1 MPFKIP
7 KIFKPAMLPLAIIV
21 SLFSTIN
28 PGLGVPSHHIITE
41 IKPWRVITSDD
52 KPARNQPKSGL
63 ASYAPLTAIEN
74 GATAVSGFPPKAQE
88 IPAIAGT
95 VISETAIT
103 GTVISETAIAGT
115 VTTETVISG
124 TAIAGI
130 WSGDLNAA
138 GMQLKLEFEIKEVG
152 TNAYR
157 SYLSVPQQG
166 AKDLPMDKTIVDKT
180 KITIKSTV
188 IGAVFEGEWDEQNRI
203 KGVFTQNNHAF
214 PLELVRGGTKLSRPQ
229 TPQAPLAYRFRNVQ
243 FSNSK
248 GTCRFQGTLST
259 PKSGTVKGNIILFSG
274 SGAQNRD
281 EEIFGHKPFAV
292 LADTF
297 TKAGYNVLRVD
308 DRGAGYTLCKPSE
321 LERFTTQDLIDDG
334 KAYLKFVRDSVDAAL
349 PIILF
354 GHSEGCAII
363 AALAQNN
370 PEIQK
375 LIGFGPALVSGA
387 EINTHQNQT
396 GVQAVLQDSN
406 LTAHYMRL
414 HRQILTLTQ
423 NEALFNVSSDS
434 LKQYIDPIYAIW
446 TKSTPPR
453 YRRKIEKR
461 FAKIAKTPFTDYLL
475 KSYHPLFQNAWMWH
489 FLNSNAREDWQRV
502 SQPTLLINGSLD
514 IQTPVA
520 LNKPAFEQYLSPN
533 SQLQYTVLPQI
544 NHLFQK
550 AKTGD
555 IAEYGQIETTIDSEV
570 LRVIFEFLEKD

>member
-7 KIFKPAMLPLAIIV
+7 QIFQSAMLPLTIIV

-28 PGLGVPSHHIITE
+28 TGLGVPSHNIITN
-41 IKPWRVITSDD
+41 IGPCLGITSDD
-52 KPARNQPKSGL
+52 NPAINKSGL
-63 ASYAPLTAIEN
+63 TSYPLLSAVEN
-74 GATAVSGFPPKAQE
+74 GATAISEFPPKE
-88 IPAIAGT
+88 EGIPAI
-95 VISETAIT
+95 S
-103 GTVISETAIAGT
+103 
-115 VTTETVISG
+115 
-124 TAIAGI
+124 GI

-152 TNAYR
+152 PNAYR

-166 AKDLPMDKTIVDKT
+166 AKDLPMDKTIVAKT

-203 KGVFTQNNHAF
+203 KGVFTQNNHTF
-214 PLELVRGGTKLSRPQ
+214 PLELVRGGTKLNRPQ
-229 TPQAPLAYRFRNVQ
+229 TPQAPLAYNFRNVQ

-248 GTCRFQGTLST
+248 GTCRFQGTLSR

-308 DRGAGYTLCKPSE
+308 DRGAGYTICKPSE
-321 LERFTTQDLIDDG
+321 LSAFTTQDLIDDG
-334 KAYLKFVRDSVDAAL
+334 KAYLKFVRDSLDAAL

-387 EINTHQNQT
+387 DINTHQNQI
-396 GVQAVLQDSN
+396 GVQAALQDSQ
-406 LTAHYMRL
+406 LTAYYMRL
-414 HRQILTLTQ
+414 HKEVLSLTQ
-423 NEALFNVSSDS
+423 NERYFSISSDS
-434 LKQYIDPIYAIW
+434 LQVPIDSIYDQW
-446 TKSTPPR
+446 SKSTPSR

-461 FAKIAKTPFTDYLL
+461 FAKIAKTPFNDYLL

-489 FLNSNAREDWQRV
+489 FLNNNAREDWQCV
-502 SQPTLLINGSLD
+502 SQPTLLVNGSLD

-520 LNKPAFEQYLSPN
+520 LNKPAFTRYLSYKPN
-533 SQLQYTVLPQI
+533 LQYTVLPQI
-544 NHLFQK
+544 NHIFQQ

-555 IAEYGQIETTIDSEV
+555 IAEYGQIETTIDAEV
-570 LRVIFEFLEKD
+570 LRVIFEFLEED

>member
-7 KIFKPAMLPLAIIV
+7 QIFQSAMLPLTIIV

-28 PGLGVPSHHIITE
+28 TGLGVPSHNIITN
-41 IKPWRVITSDD
+41 IGPCLGITSDD
-52 KPARNQPKSGL
+52 NPAINKSGL
-63 ASYAPLTAIEN
+63 TSYPLLSAFEN
-74 GATAVSGFPPKAQE
+74 GATAVSEFPPKE
-88 IPAIAGT
+88 EGIPAI
-95 VISETAIT
+95 S
-103 GTVISETAIAGT
+103 
-115 VTTETVISG
+115 
-124 TAIAGI
+124 GI

-152 TNAYR
+152 PNAYR

-166 AKDLPMDKTIVDKT
+166 AKDLPMDKTIVAKT

-214 PLELVRGGTKLSRPQ
+214 PLELVRGGTKLNRPQ
-229 TPQAPLAYRFRNVQ
+229 TPQAPLAYNFRNVQ

-248 GTCRFQGTLST
+248 GTCRFQGTLSR

-308 DRGAGYTLCKPSE
+308 DRGAGYTICKPSE
-321 LERFTTQDLIDDG
+321 LSAFTTQDLIDDG
-334 KAYLKFVRDSVDAAL
+334 KAYLKFVRDSLDAAL

-387 EINTHQNQT
+387 DINTHQNQI
-396 GVQAVLQDSN
+396 GVQAALQDSQ
-406 LTAHYMRL
+406 LTAYYMRL
-414 HRQILTLTQ
+414 HKEVLSLTQ
-423 NEALFNVSSDS
+423 NERYFSISSDS
-434 LKQYIDPIYAIW
+434 LKVPIDSIYDQW
-446 TKSTPPR
+446 SKSTPSR

-461 FAKIAKTPFTDYLL
+461 FAKIAKTPFNDYLL

-489 FLNSNAREDWQRV
+489 FLNNNAREDWQRV
-502 SQPTLLINGSLD
+502 SQPTLLVNGSLD

-520 LNKPAFEQYLSPN
+520 LNKPAFTRYLSYKPN
-533 SQLQYTVLPQI
+533 LQYTVLPQI
-544 NHLFQK
+544 NHIFQQ

-555 IAEYGQIETTIDSEV
+555 IAEYGQIETTIDAEV
-570 LRVIFEFLEKD
+570 LRVIFEFLEED

>member
-7 KIFKPAMLPLAIIV
+7 QIFQSAMLPLTIIV

-28 PGLGVPSHHIITE
+28 TGLGVPSHNIITN
-41 IKPWRVITSDD
+41 IGPCLGITSDD
-52 KPARNQPKSGL
+52 NPAINKSGL
-63 ASYAPLTAIEN
+63 TSYPLLSAVEN
-74 GATAVSGFPPKAQE
+74 GATAISEFPPKE
-88 IPAIAGT
+88 EGIPAI
-95 VISETAIT
+95 S
-103 GTVISETAIAGT
+103 
-115 VTTETVISG
+115 
-124 TAIAGI
+124 GI

-152 TNAYR
+152 PNAYR

-166 AKDLPMDKTIVDKT
+166 AKDLPMDKTIVAKT

-214 PLELVRGGTKLSRPQ
+214 PLELVRGGTKLNRPQ
-229 TPQAPLAYRFRNVQ
+229 TPQAPLAYNFRNVQ

-248 GTCRFQGTLST
+248 GTCRFQGTLSR

-308 DRGAGYTLCKPSE
+308 DRGAGYTICKPSE
-321 LERFTTQDLIDDG
+321 LSAFTTQDLIDDG
-334 KAYLKFVRDSVDAAL
+334 KAYLKFVRDSLDAAL

-387 EINTHQNQT
+387 DINTHQNQI
-396 GVQAVLQDSN
+396 GVQAALQDSQ
-406 LTAHYMRL
+406 LTAYYMRL
-414 HRQILTLTQ
+414 HKEVLSLTQ
-423 NEALFNVSSDS
+423 NERYFSISSDS
-434 LKQYIDPIYAIW
+434 LKVPIDSIYDQW
-446 TKSTPPR
+446 SKSTPSR

-461 FAKIAKTPFTDYLL
+461 FAKIAKTPFNDYLL

-489 FLNSNAREDWQRV
+489 FLNNNAREDWQRV
-502 SQPTLLINGSLD
+502 SQPTLLVNGSLD

-520 LNKPAFEQYLSPN
+520 LNKPAFTRYLSYKPN
-533 SQLQYTVLPQI
+533 LQYTVLPQI
-544 NHLFQK
+544 NHIFQQ

-555 IAEYGQIETTIDSEV
+555 IAEYGQIETTIDAEV
-570 LRVIFEFLEKD
+570 LRVIFEFLEED